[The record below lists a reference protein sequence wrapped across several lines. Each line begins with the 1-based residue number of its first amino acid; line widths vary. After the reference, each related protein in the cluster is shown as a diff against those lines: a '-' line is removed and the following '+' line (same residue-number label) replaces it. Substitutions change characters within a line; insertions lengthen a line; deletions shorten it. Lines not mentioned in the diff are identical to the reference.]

1 MESKS
6 NLKPLSKMQEM
17 NLRSL
22 KLKEESISTLLTT
35 IKSNQKFAKLLIFTL
50 NSLQGF
56 VSPPNREIRI
66 NSSIII
72 KLNGLDVLH
81 LISVMNITKD
91 EIIALAG
98 DIFYKLIYI
107 NDIFDKELTKLFA
120 EKNGHK
126 LIIDIVLKRKNEK
139 NNDILLPYIKIIN
152 GLTHIPQLIPTLIE
166 NNIIDAINLNLDENE
181 QEITYDKV
189 ILQTKLETLKQISI
203 PKIGRDYLIKN
214 NYSKK
219 IINIL
224 HKCTEKKDAESV
236 LSGLGILENLCRN
249 EEGVNELKNSDIIN
263 CLTYICNLLGYSQ
276 AIIKMNAKIFCK
288 VASAEDLKAQLELLK
303 QYYEENKA
311 SENYENNFKNINSSL
326 ELVSNFILVDEL
338 CLLLKEEEYF
348 ELLKNLFIQI
358 QQINLENRD
367 KEFISLFISVGKN
380 FMNIFYR
387 LFALVPSLMENNE
400 GIIKQILNSISK
412 NWDITSKNI
421 EDNNNL
427 ITFNSYFTSYGEI
440 FNQTVQTNSGKLK
453 NEIVDNLIY
462 INKNILISGDKYLNA
477 DENNITPHRIA
488 CVLMKICNEISL
500 KSNETNIIEKKEE
513 LIQSLEE
520 CYQYLEFLFIKIEDE
535 EILSYV
541 LELIYDLV
549 NSKQEFKENKLSQ
562 IIFKICEF
570 MLKKN
575 NQRYPCLQCMKLLDI
590 FISQENDINKDETQK
605 LKYIDCIVNV
615 MTFNDLDIN
624 VDEKKQKIE
633 NDINTLGDQ
642 ILEKLLT
649 EDDFNK
655 LLKEFCDSAES
666 FSPNKKNKDLIDN
679 LEN

>member
-152 GLTHIPQLIPTLIE
+152 GLTQIPQLIQTLIE

-189 ILQTKLETLKQISI
+189 TLQTKLETLKQISI

-236 LSGLGILENLCRN
+236 LSGLGIFENLCRN

-311 SENYENNFKNINSSL
+311 SENYGNNFKNINSSL

-338 CLLLKEEEYF
+338 CLLLKEEYF

-605 LKYIDCIVNV
+605 FKYIDCIVNV

-655 LLKEFCDSAES
+655 LLKEFFDSAES
-666 FSPNKKNKDLIDN
+666 FSPNKKIKS
-679 LEN
+679 

>member
-81 LISVMNITKD
+81 LISVINITKD

-412 NWDITSKNI
+412 NWDITSKNT

-477 DENNITPHRIA
+477 DENNIIPHRIA
-488 CVLMKICNEISL
+488 CILMKICNEISL

-520 CYQYLEFLFIKIEDE
+520 CYPYLEFLFIKIEDE

-549 NSKQEFKENKLSQ
+549 NSKKR
-562 IIFKICEF
+562 I
-570 MLKKN
+570 
-575 NQRYPCLQCMKLLDI
+575 
-590 FISQENDINKDETQK
+590 
-605 LKYIDCIVNV
+605 
-615 MTFNDLDIN
+615 
-624 VDEKKQKIE
+624 
-633 NDINTLGDQ
+633 
-642 ILEKLLT
+642 
-649 EDDFNK
+649 
-655 LLKEFCDSAES
+655 
-666 FSPNKKNKDLIDN
+666 
-679 LEN
+679 

>member
-152 GLTHIPQLIPTLIE
+152 GLTQIPQLISTLIE

-276 AIIKMNAKIFCK
+276 AIIKMNAKIFYK

-311 SENYENNFKNINSSL
+311 SENYENN
-326 ELVSNFILVDEL
+326 
-338 CLLLKEEEYF
+338 C
-348 ELLKNLFIQI
+348 
-358 QQINLENRD
+358 
-367 KEFISLFISVGKN
+367 
-380 FMNIFYR
+380 
-387 LFALVPSLMENNE
+387 
-400 GIIKQILNSISK
+400 
-412 NWDITSKNI
+412 
-421 EDNNNL
+421 
-427 ITFNSYFTSYGEI
+427 
-440 FNQTVQTNSGKLK
+440 
-453 NEIVDNLIY
+453 
-462 INKNILISGDKYLNA
+462 
-477 DENNITPHRIA
+477 
-488 CVLMKICNEISL
+488 
-500 KSNETNIIEKKEE
+500 
-513 LIQSLEE
+513 
-520 CYQYLEFLFIKIEDE
+520 
-535 EILSYV
+535 
-541 LELIYDLV
+541 
-549 NSKQEFKENKLSQ
+549 
-562 IIFKICEF
+562 
-570 MLKKN
+570 
-575 NQRYPCLQCMKLLDI
+575 
-590 FISQENDINKDETQK
+590 
-605 LKYIDCIVNV
+605 
-615 MTFNDLDIN
+615 
-624 VDEKKQKIE
+624 
-633 NDINTLGDQ
+633 
-642 ILEKLLT
+642 
-649 EDDFNK
+649 
-655 LLKEFCDSAES
+655 
-666 FSPNKKNKDLIDN
+666 
-679 LEN
+679 

>member
-152 GLTHIPQLIPTLIE
+152 GLTQIPQLIPTLIE

-276 AIIKMNAKIFCK
+276 AIIKMNAKIFYK

-400 GIIKQILNSISK
+400 GIIKQILKSISK

-440 FNQTVQTNSGKLK
+440 FNQTVQTNSDKLK

-462 INKNILISGDKYLNA
+462 INKNILISGDKCLNA
-477 DENNITPHRIA
+477 DENNIIPHRIA
-488 CVLMKICNEISL
+488 CILMKICNEISL

-520 CYQYLEFLFIKIEDE
+520 CYPYLEFLFIKIEDE
-535 EILSYV
+535 EILNYV

-624 VDEKKQKIE
+624 TDEKY
-633 NDINTLGDQ
+633 
-642 ILEKLLT
+642 
-649 EDDFNK
+649 
-655 LLKEFCDSAES
+655 
-666 FSPNKKNKDLIDN
+666 
-679 LEN
+679 

>member
-1 MESKS
+1 M
-6 NLKPLSKMQEM
+6 
-17 NLRSL
+17 
-22 KLKEESISTLLTT
+22 
-35 IKSNQKFAKLLIFTL
+35 
-50 NSLQGF
+50 
-56 VSPPNREIRI
+56 
-66 NSSIII
+66 
-72 KLNGLDVLH
+72 
-81 LISVMNITKD
+81 
-91 EIIALAG
+91 
-98 DIFYKLIYI
+98 IYI

-139 NNDILLPYIKIIN
+139 NNDILLPYIKVIN
-152 GLTHIPQLIPTLIE
+152 GLTQIPQIIPTLIE

-367 KEFISLFISVGKN
+367 KEFISL
-380 FMNIFYR
+380 
-387 LFALVPSLMENNE
+387 L
-400 GIIKQILNSISK
+400 
-412 NWDITSKNI
+412 
-421 EDNNNL
+421 
-427 ITFNSYFTSYGEI
+427 
-440 FNQTVQTNSGKLK
+440 
-453 NEIVDNLIY
+453 
-462 INKNILISGDKYLNA
+462 
-477 DENNITPHRIA
+477 
-488 CVLMKICNEISL
+488 
-500 KSNETNIIEKKEE
+500 
-513 LIQSLEE
+513 
-520 CYQYLEFLFIKIEDE
+520 
-535 EILSYV
+535 
-541 LELIYDLV
+541 
-549 NSKQEFKENKLSQ
+549 
-562 IIFKICEF
+562 
-570 MLKKN
+570 
-575 NQRYPCLQCMKLLDI
+575 
-590 FISQENDINKDETQK
+590 
-605 LKYIDCIVNV
+605 
-615 MTFNDLDIN
+615 
-624 VDEKKQKIE
+624 
-633 NDINTLGDQ
+633 
-642 ILEKLLT
+642 
-649 EDDFNK
+649 
-655 LLKEFCDSAES
+655 
-666 FSPNKKNKDLIDN
+666 
-679 LEN
+679 

>member
-81 LISVMNITKD
+81 LISVINITKD

-152 GLTHIPQLIPTLIE
+152 GLTQIPQLIQTLIE
-166 NNIIDAINLNLDENE
+166 NNIIDAIKLNLDENE

-236 LSGLGILENLCRN
+236 LSGLGIFENLCRN

-520 CYQYLEFLFIKIEDE
+520 CYPYLEFLFIKIEDE
-535 EILSYV
+535 GILSYV

-549 NSKQEFKENKLSQ
+549 NSKQ
-562 IIFKICEF
+562 
-570 MLKKN
+570 
-575 NQRYPCLQCMKLLDI
+575 
-590 FISQENDINKDETQK
+590 
-605 LKYIDCIVNV
+605 
-615 MTFNDLDIN
+615 
-624 VDEKKQKIE
+624 
-633 NDINTLGDQ
+633 
-642 ILEKLLT
+642 
-649 EDDFNK
+649 
-655 LLKEFCDSAES
+655 
-666 FSPNKKNKDLIDN
+666 
-679 LEN
+679 

>member
-152 GLTHIPQLIPTLIE
+152 GLTQIPQLIQTLIE

-462 INKNILISGDKYLNA
+462 INKNILISGDKCLNV

-488 CVLMKICNEISL
+488 CILMKICNEISL

-520 CYQYLEFLFIKIEDE
+520 CYPYLEFLFIKIEDE

-590 FISQENDINKDETQK
+590 FISQENDINKDTTQK
-605 LKYIDCIVNV
+605 IKYIDCIVNV
-615 MTFNDLDIN
+615 MTFNDLDVNI
-624 VDEKKQKIE
+624 DEKKKEIE
-633 NDINTLGDQ
+633 NEINLLGNQ
-642 ILEKLLT
+642 ILEKLFRIRC
-649 EDDFNK
+649 EPNINIIESINRKRNK
-655 LLKEFCDSAES
+655 TYRIFQKR
-666 FSPNKKNKDLIDN
+666 
-679 LEN
+679 